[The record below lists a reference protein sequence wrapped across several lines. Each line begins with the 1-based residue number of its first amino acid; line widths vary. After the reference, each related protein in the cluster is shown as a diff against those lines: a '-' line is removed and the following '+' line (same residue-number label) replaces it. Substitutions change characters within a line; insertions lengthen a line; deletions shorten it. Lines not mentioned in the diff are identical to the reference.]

1 MSKKVI
7 SELERLSK
15 LIHKAVLLTIRKPLI
30 ADANLKE
37 RISYSID
44 DIGLKLRPY
53 LAIKG
58 AQLGGL
64 KESKIITTATAI
76 EFLQLSTLVIDDI
89 LDESLRRNNKQSC
102 FKKFG
107 DKESILIGDYLR
119 NISYDLIFSQKKS
132 FSEKKM
138 FSTITYLEE
147 AYQSIT
153 IGQFNDLQSSHL
165 PIMSEQKYF
174 KLIELTTGIFIRNSL
189 LIGASLSDLPPEQI
203 LQLKK
208 YGHYLGIAYQLRD
221 DILDIIGE
229 EKFTGKEPLID
240 IKNKRYRLPVIYLLT
255 KGNENHKKHFQK
267 IAKKKTITHKDED
280 NLALI
285 LNESY
290 AIKYSVN
297 KAKLLCEK
305 AKKGITT
312 FPESEIKQELIELA
326 DIISSFEN

>member
-1 MSKKVI
+1 
-7 SELERLSK
+7 
-15 LIHKAVLLTIRKPLI
+15 
-30 ADANLKE
+30 
-37 RISYSID
+37 
-44 DIGLKLRPY
+44 
-53 LAIKG
+53 
-58 AQLGGL
+58 
-64 KESKIITTATAI
+64 
-76 EFLQLSTLVIDDI
+76 
-89 LDESLRRNNKQSC
+89 
-102 FKKFG
+102 
-107 DKESILIGDYLR
+107 
-119 NISYDLIFSQKKS
+119 
-132 FSEKKM
+132 
-138 FSTITYLEE
+138 
-147 AYQSIT
+147 
-153 IGQFNDLQSSHL
+153 
-165 PIMSEQKYF
+165 MSEQKYF